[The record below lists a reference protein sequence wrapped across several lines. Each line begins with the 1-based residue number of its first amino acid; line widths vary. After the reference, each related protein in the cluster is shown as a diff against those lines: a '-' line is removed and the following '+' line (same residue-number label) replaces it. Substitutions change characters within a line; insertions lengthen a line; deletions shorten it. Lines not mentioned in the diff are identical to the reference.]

1 MEWVV
6 YAVVFIIAVVL
17 AVALAPGPPSQKPAT
32 LDEFQIPT
40 AEPGRPVP
48 VVFGTYVIK
57 SPNVVWYG
65 DLASEPVKTSGGK

>member
-1 MEWVV
+1 MAFVV
-6 YAVVFIIAVVL
+6 YAVIFIIAVAL
-17 AVALAPGPPSQKPAT
+17 AIALAPGLPSQKPAT

-48 VVFGTYVIK
+48 VVFGTYVVK

-65 DLASEPVKTSGGK
+65 DLASEPVKSSSGK